1 MSLHV
6 TPPLQLLRLFRL
18 LFTLAQT
25 YALLLGIAIGLW
37 LWIATMGF
45 RPAVI
50 AIGVAIAFTTLMAW
64 IWQLSRLPQ
73 LQVQLAPERS
83 ANLLD
88 TVVYAN
94 RIDQLNAKFQ
104 VPARIESWQNA
115 LDWSQSS
122 QTIAAAIV
130 DRRPALSGDL
140 LDTLYTVL
148 GLLEQVGQAIQVNQE
163 VETPAYRRLARQK
176 LDTSL
181 QRLEVTYQDLQVLR
195 DQLAISSLA
204 PNGDGDRLPV
214 NLQMLIQANS
224 AALELSTGE

>member
-6 TPPLQLLRLFRL
+6 TSPLQLLRLFRL

-25 YALLLGIAIGLW
+25 YVLLLGIAIGLW

-45 RPAVI
+45 RPVVM
-50 AIGVAIAFTTLMAW
+50 AIGVAIAFLGFIAW
-64 IWQLSRLPQ
+64 VWQLSRLPQ
-73 LQVQLAPERS
+73 LQTQLAPERS

-88 TVVYAN
+88 TVVYNN
-94 RIDQLNAKFQ
+94 RINQLNAKFQ
-104 VPARIESWQNA
+104 ASAPIESWQQA
-115 LDWSQSS
+115 LNWSQSS
-122 QTIAAAIV
+122 QTIAAAIA
-130 DRRPALSGDL
+130 DRRPALSSDL

-163 VETPAYRRLARQK
+163 VETTTYRRLARQK
-176 LDTSL
+176 LETSL

-204 PNGDGDRLPV
+204 SEGDSDRLPV